1 MRGLDFLSR
10 REATPR
16 FAIMTTAD
24 GARQRAD
31 RSRNSMS
38 AIAVENISKHWT
50 TASGR
55 IRGVDGISFALDEGT
70 LNVLLGPSGC
80 GKSTTLRLVAGL
92 DHTDS
97 GRIVIGGRDVTR
109 LPPARRN
116 IAMVFQSYAL
126 FPHLTVAENIVFG
139 LRVRRVANADRDR
152 RLQRVADLLGLSA
165 LLDRK
170 PSQLSGGQQQ
180 RVALGRAFISEA
192 PVCLM
197 DEPLSNLDAQLRQ
210 EMRQEIRGLQREL
223 GITMVYVTHDQVEA
237 MTMADRVILLSGGE
251 IVQNGSPSELY
262 ETPATSF
269 VARFIGTPPMN
280 LLKLE
285 RTPSGAAIAGSNGP
299 AIGPI
304 ELAEAV
310 VGVRPEDIVLGVELG
325 HAARVENVE
334 YLGADSLI
342 ACRIGEQALTVRTG
356 GRVAF
361 RRGDSTRLSW
371 APGAAHYFDAA
382 SGDRLMVER

>member
-1 MRGLDFLSR
+1 
-10 REATPR
+10 
-16 FAIMTTAD
+16 
-24 GARQRAD
+24 
-31 RSRNSMS
+31 MS
-38 AIAVENISKHWT
+38 AIAVENISKHWS

-55 IRGVDGISFALDEGT
+55 VRGVDELSFALDDGT

-80 GKSTTLRLVAGL
+80 GKSTTLRLIAGL
-92 DHTDS
+92 DQTDS
-97 GRIVIGGRDVTR
+97 GRVLIAGRDVPR

-126 FPHLTVAENIVFG
+126 FPHLSVAENIVFG
-139 LRVRRVANADRDR
+139 LRVRKIGPVDRNR
-152 RLQRVADLLGLSA
+152 RLQRVAALFGLSS
-165 LLDRK
+165 LLERK

-210 EMRQEIRGLQREL
+210 EMRQEIRSLQREL

-237 MTMADRVILLSGGE
+237 MTMADRVILLSGGH
-251 IVQNGSPSELY
+251 IVQNGSPAELY
-262 ETPATSF
+262 ETPATTF

-285 RTPSGAAIAGSNGP
+285 RTASGAAIAGSDGP
-299 AIGPI
+299 PTGPE
-304 ELAEAV
+304 ELADAI
-310 VGVRPEDIVLGVELG
+310 VGVRPEDIVLGLELG
-325 HAARVENVE
+325 HSARVENVE

-361 RRGDSTRLSW
+361 RRGDVTRLSW
-371 APGAAHYFDAA
+371 APGAVHFFDAA
-382 SGDRLMVER
+382 TGARHEFEHDRRLTMLA